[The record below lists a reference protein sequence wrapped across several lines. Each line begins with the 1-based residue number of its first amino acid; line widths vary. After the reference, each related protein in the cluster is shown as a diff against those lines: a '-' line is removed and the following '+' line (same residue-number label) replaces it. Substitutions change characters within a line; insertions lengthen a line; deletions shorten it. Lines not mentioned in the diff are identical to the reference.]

1 MPLHQACK
9 IQYTLKQQ
17 RALERCHDIQ
27 ECENELRTEC
37 GYVRK
42 KNFKKKIMLLLEKF
56 IPFFF
61 VSLSHFFCAF
71 FCLIE
76 MFLRR

>member
-42 KNFKKKIMLLLEKF
+42 KNFKKKNYAFTGEINSCA
-56 IPFFF
+56 FF
-61 VSLSHFFCAF
+61 F

>member
-42 KNFKKKIMLLLEKF
+42 KNFKKKKLCFYWRNSFL
-56 IPFFF
+56 FFF
-61 VSLSHFFCAF
+61 VHF